1 MPQAKT
7 LSRGFMT
14 TTTSSTAM
22 ETDVDQVVDD
32 LATSILDLLHRYS
45 GIKARIT
52 GPEADANPVF
62 LLAKLVH
69 FGPRRSGELAAD
81 LCADPSTVSRQAATL
96 VKQGLVERQAD
107 PEDGRASLL
116 VPTAAGIERV
126 DRHRR
131 RRGQAIAPVVADWA
145 PEDVSTLLDLLRRYI
160 AGLDEHRDAIV
171 ANMAGHQ
178 APAAEREQGDHH

>member
-1 MPQAKT
+1 MAT
-7 LSRGFMT
+7 
-14 TTTSSTAM
+14 STAPAVGG
-22 ETDVDQVVDD
+22 TDTDRVVDD
-32 LATSILDLLHRYS
+32 LATSMIDLLHRYA
-45 GIKARIT
+45 GIKARVS
-52 GPEADANPVF
+52 GPQADANPVF

-69 FGPRRSGELAAD
+69 FGPRRSGELATD
-81 LCADPSTVSRQAATL
+81 LCTDPSTVSRQVATL

-131 RRGQAIAPVVADWA
+131 RRGQAIAPIVADWA
-145 PEDVSTLLDLLRRYI
+145 AEDVSTLLELLRRYV
-160 AGLDEHRDAIV
+160 AGLDEHRDVIV

-178 APAAEREQGDHH
+178 VSAAEHEQGDH

>member
-1 MPQAKT
+1 
-7 LSRGFMT
+7 MT
-14 TTTSSTAM
+14 ASTAPAPG
-22 ETDVDQVVDD
+22 ETDADQVIDD
-32 LATSILDLLHRYS
+32 LATSMIDLLHRYA
-45 GIKARIT
+45 GIKARVS

-81 LCADPSTVSRQAATL
+81 LCADPSTVSRQVATL

-160 AGLDEHRDAIV
+160 AGLDEHRDLIV
-171 ANMAGHQ
+171 ANMAGHHV
-178 APAAEREQGDHH
+178 PATEREQGDH